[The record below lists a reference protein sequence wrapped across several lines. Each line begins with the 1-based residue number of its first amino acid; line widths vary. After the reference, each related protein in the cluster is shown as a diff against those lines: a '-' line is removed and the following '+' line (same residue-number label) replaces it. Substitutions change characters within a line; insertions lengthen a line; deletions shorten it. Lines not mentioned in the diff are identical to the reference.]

1 MGQTVRTVAT
11 TGPLDPVTGWERY
24 YRLDQWAQWAPQIT
38 GVEAAGDVL
47 VLGLTGSVQVTGG
60 LRVPFVVT
68 SVDVE
73 ARRWS
78 WIARP
83 LGITLSLSHTVEAD
97 PKGMRATLA
106 VEGPAL
112 VVAAYAPLGYVA
124 LRRLVSPA
132 GAR

>member
-11 TGPLDPVTGWERY
+11 TGPLDPTTCWQRY
-24 YRLDQWAQWAPQIT
+24 YELDRWAQWAPQIA

-47 VLGLTGSVQVTGG
+47 ALGLTGSVKVTGG
-60 LRVPFVVT
+60 LPVPFVVT
-68 SVDVE
+68 SVDVA

-83 LGITLSLSHTVEAD
+83 LGITLGLTHTVEAH
-97 PKGMRATLA
+97 PKGTRATLV

-112 VVAAYAPLGYVA
+112 VVTAYAPLGFLA
-124 LRRLVSPA
+124 LRRLVSPT
-132 GAR
+132 GTS

>member
-11 TGPLDPVTGWERY
+11 TGLLDPTTCWERY
-24 YRLDQWAQWAPQIT
+24 YTLDQWARWAPQIT

-60 LRVPFVVT
+60 LTVPFVVT
-68 SVDVE
+68 SVDVV

-83 LGITLSLSHTVEAD
+83 LGITLSLSHTVEAS
-97 PKGMRATLA
+97 PVGTRATLV
-106 VEGPAL
+106 VEGSTL
-112 VVAAYAPLGYVA
+112 VVTAYAPLGFLA

-132 GAR
+132 ATG